1 MKVEIWSDIACPW
14 CYIGRRRFETA
25 LANFPHRDQVEIVW
39 RSFQLDPTA
48 PKDQPERTQDMLKK
62 RYNLPDAK
70 VKEMQDN
77 VTHLAEL
84 EGLEYHLDKTYSIN
98 SMDAHRVLHL
108 AKEKGVQGEMKER
121 IQRAYFTEGL
131 LLSDADVLVKLAE
144 EVGLDGA
151 EVRAML
157 ATNEHVSDV
166 QDDIRR
172 AQMIGVQGVPFF
184 LVDERYAVSGAQP
197 AELFGEALDRA
208 WKDAHPVM
216 ILSTDESGETCEPGG
231 NC

>member
-14 CYIGRRRFETA
+14 CYIGRRRFESA
-25 LANFPHRDQVEIVW
+25 LAKFPHADQVEIIW
-39 RSFQLDPTA
+39 RSYQLDPTA
-48 PKDQPERTQDMLKK
+48 SKDNPTPTGEMLMK
-62 RYNLPDAK
+62 RYNMPPQK
-70 VKEMQDN
+70 VAEMQDN
-77 VTHLAEL
+77 VTQVAAQ

-98 SMDAHRVLHL
+98 SLDAHRVLHL
-108 AKEKGVQGEMKER
+108 ALEKGLQGEMKER
-121 IQRAYFTEGL
+121 IQWAYFTEGL
-131 LLSDADVLVKLAE
+131 LLSDVEVLVTLAE

-157 ATNEHVSDV
+157 ATDEHVADV
-166 QDDIRR
+166 QADIRR

-216 ILSTDESGETCEPGG
+216 VLSTDESGEVCGPDG